1 MEKYLNVNLTPQER
15 AADLLSRLSLEEKM
29 GQVNCL
35 FPEGITGRNLRSRRN
50 MELAR
55 SVL

>member
-35 FPEGITGRNLRSRRN
+35 FPRRDN
-50 MELAR
+50 WEELAQQAK
-55 SVL
+55 